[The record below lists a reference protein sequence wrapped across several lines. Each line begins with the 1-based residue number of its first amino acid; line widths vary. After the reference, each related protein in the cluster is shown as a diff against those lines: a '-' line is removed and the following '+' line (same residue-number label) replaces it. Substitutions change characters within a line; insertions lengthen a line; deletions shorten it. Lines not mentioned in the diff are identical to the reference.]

1 MRKKIFIF
9 LFILLSLLTLS
20 SFKVNAAENSTRNLK
35 DLFWRRAWPEME
47 KTFSSIKNKT
57 PNDYAL
63 MANAYRFQNKWPQV
77 VNILEAQRKNFPA
90 TVRPYADMILL
101 LAYENT
107 NNNNKALELANS
119 LFKSAPVDLKY
130 YVAMAQYRLYDARK
144 DSNNALASLNRMLAN
159 AGTDERK
166 IFTLGKLIDLK
177 NNPNAAAHALQLLD
191 LQPGDKDAAAIL
203 ERVKKKNNNIYT
215 ALGVYY
221 HSAGNNQKGL
231 EYLKNAKGRKA
242 NYYRAWCH
250 SRLKENDMALNMWGS
265 LAISG
270 NSYASGAVTRISN
283 LAKDKGMFNKSVAV
297 LERISK
303 ERRGNIQARALQA
316 LVNLKG
322 SSNPKERDSLEAKI
336 LKSFP
341 NTNFSFKVLWDRA
354 WRNLSTGNFEEAVKL
369 FRQCDAP
376 GVTFYRRA
384 RILYWLA
391 NAQSLAGDYN
401 AADKTLN
408 TLKNKYP
415 LTIYGLLINP
425 NPVIKNGVNPN
436 LNIKPTELENWGFI
450 NHAYLKLSRP
460 KASAKELYR
469 ALMLS
474 RWLGLEES
482 YSEARRL
489 ETLMTSSP
497 TLYRSDLEALYP
509 RPFKNIVDAA
519 SKQYGV
525 ESNFVWSIMRQE
537 SAFQVNAR
545 SWVGAAGLM
554 QLMPATAKGEAK
566 RAGLSKYNLYSASD
580 NIKLGTSHL
589 AWLSSNFARPEYVM
603 AAYNAGSGNANKWLK
618 TIDENADLPHWIE
631 AVKFTETNGYVQRVS
646 ANLMIYRLLYNAK

>member
-20 SFKVNAAENSTRNLK
+20 SFKVSAAENSTRNLK

-77 VNILEAQRKNFPA
+77 VNILESQRKNFPA

-107 NNNNKALELANS
+107 NNNKALELANS

-203 ERVKKKNNNIYT
+203 ERVQKKNNNIYT

-250 SRLKENDMALNMWGS
+250 SRLKENDIALNMWGS

-283 LAKDKGMFNKSVAV
+283 LAKDKGMFNKSIAV

-322 SSNPKERDSLEAKI
+322 SSNPKERDRLEAKI

-489 ETLMTSSP
+489 ETLMTSSS

-525 ESNFVWSIMRQE
+525 ESNFVWAIMRQE

-554 QLMPATAKGEAK
+554 QLMPTTAKGEAK

>member
-107 NNNNKALELANS
+107 NNNKALELANS

-166 IFTLGKLIDLK
+166 IFTLGKLIGLK

-270 NSYASGAVTRISN
+270 NAYASGAVTRISN

-322 SSNPKERDSLEAKI
+322 SSNPKERDRLEAKI

-391 NAQSLAGDYN
+391 NAQSLAGDYK

-436 LNIKPTELENWGFI
+436 LNIKPTELENWGFV

-525 ESNFVWSIMRQE
+525 EANFVWAIMRQE

>member
-525 ESNFVWSIMRQE
+525 ESNFVWAIMRQE

>member
-354 WRNLSTGNFEEAVKL
+354 WRNLSTGNFEEAVKF

-525 ESNFVWSIMRQE
+525 ESNFVWAIMRQE

>member
-107 NNNNKALELANS
+107 NNNKALELANS

-144 DSNNALASLNRMLAN
+144 DSNNSLASLNRMLAN

-203 ERVKKKNNNIYT
+203 ERVQKKNNNIYT

-270 NSYASGAVTRISN
+270 NAYASGAVTRISN

-322 SSNPKERDSLEAKI
+322 SSNPKERDRLEAKI

-436 LNIKPTELENWGFI
+436 LNIKPTELEDWGFV

-525 ESNFVWSIMRQE
+525 ESNFVWAIMRQE

>member
-107 NNNNKALELANS
+107 NNNKALELANS

-144 DSNNALASLNRMLAN
+144 DSNNSLASLNRMLAN

-203 ERVKKKNNNIYT
+203 ERVQKKNNNIYT

-270 NSYASGAVTRISN
+270 NAYASGAVTRISN

-322 SSNPKERDSLEAKI
+322 SSNPKERDRLEAKI

-436 LNIKPTELENWGFI
+436 LNIKPTELENWGFV

-525 ESNFVWSIMRQE
+525 ESNFVWAIMRQE